1 MRITSVLLAF
11 ILLIALVASV
21 QEIPIQHRRRTP
33 RESKILIDY
42 VNRGPIAQ
50 RVNQLLSK
58 IFPSALT
65 PNIYAYPEVK
75 IINYLDAQYYGYIF
89 YHLVRSIL
97 VLLLKHLL
105 LFSIQDH
112 QIFGFLPKNA
122 DSQLLVIYT
131 NTSTLPR
138 ALPTLLTELTLT
150 SLMDQVLFLDTLD
163 RTPLG
168 LLDFKLRT
176 HFLLKLLL
184 FTELVLLLPSL
195 MVFWVWHGQLFL
207 LTDFP
212 WFLIFWL
219 VKVKSKATRSHF
231 TWPRRLARWIS
242 SCFGRS

>member
-21 QEIPIQHRRRTP
+21 QEIPIQHRKRTP

-89 YHLVRSIL
+89 YYLVRSTL
-97 VLLLKHLL
+97 VLLLKHLPL
-105 LFSIQDH
+105 CSIQDLPT
-112 QIFGFLPKNA
+112 FGFLPKNA
-122 DSQLLVIYT
+122 DSLLLAIYT
-131 NTSTLPR
+131 NTLTQQKVQ
-138 ALPTLLTELTLT
+138 PTLSTELILTL
-150 SLMDQVLFLDTLD
+150 LMDQVQFQDTLE

-168 LLDFKLRT
+168 SLDFKLRT
-176 HFLLKLLL
+176 LFSLKLLL

-195 MVFWVWHGQLFL
+195 TVYWVWLGLLFL

-212 WFLIFWL
+212 LYLIFWS
-219 VKVKSKATRSHF
+219 VKVKSKAILSHF
-231 TWPRRLARWIS
+231 I
-242 SCFGRS
+242 